1 MVENIK
7 LLAALDDSDELL
19 LLSLCKEDKCTFRG
33 LQIDD
38 LTDEQC
44 RSLFRF
50 TKADI
55 ESLCHALHIPEKIVC
70 SNMTTVTG
78 LCILLRR
85 FAYPC
90 CLEDLEA
97 IFGRS
102 MMEILYIIKEVLDYL
117 HDHHCHLLSDLNR
130 NCLSPRVLGAFCGC
144 SFC

>member
-1 MVENIK
+1 VYIP
-7 LLAALDDSDELL
+7 
-19 LLSLCKEDKCTFRG
+19 G

-55 ESLCHALHIPEKIVC
+55 ETLCHALHIPEKIVC

-78 LCILLRR
+78 FDGLCILLKR
-85 FAYPC
+85 FAYSC
-90 CLEDLEA
+90 RLEDLEA

-102 MMEILYIIKEVLDYL
+102 MTEIAYIIKEVLDYL
-117 HDHHCHLLSDLNR
+117 HDHHCHIISDLNR
-130 NCLSPRVLGAFCGC
+130 NWLPPSAWRALRVQFLIEMGLYTIVGV
-144 SFC
+144 S

>member
-1 MVENIK
+1 MAENIK

-19 LLSLCKEDKCTFRG
+19 LLSLCKEDKCTFPG

-55 ESLCHALHIPEKIVC
+55 EALCHALHIPEKIVC
-70 SNMTTVTG
+70 SNRTTVTG
-78 LCILLRR
+78 FDGICILLGR

-90 CLEDLEA
+90 RLEDLEA

-102 MMEILYIIKEVLDYL
+102 MTEISNIIKRFLITYMIIIVIFFLI
-117 HDHHCHLLSDLNR
+117 
-130 NCLSPRVLGAFCGC
+130 
-144 SFC
+144 